1 MQIRR
6 KFAIPLIAAAALFGT
21 GGIAYANVA
30 NTPTPTPT
38 VSETPTVN
46 PTPIPFT
53 PRNERIPVFC
63 YYQSPSGVQGS
74 IVEFNWDH
82 ERYCPR
88 GFTPITLR
96 DLLRFFIFNGPFPS
110 PLPVR

>member
-21 GGIAYANVA
+21 GGMAYANVSHD
-30 NTPTPTPT
+30 TPTPTPT
-38 VSETPTVN
+38 ITAPVDT

-53 PRNERIPVFC
+53 PRNARIPVFC

-82 ERYCPR
+82 ERVCPR

-96 DLLRFFIFNGPFPS
+96 DLLRFFVFNGPFPS
-110 PLPVR
+110 PLPIR